1 MKAYSLD
8 LRQRIVESLCEGTTC
23 KTTSQ
28 RFDVSLSTV
37 KRYKRDWKSEGSLAP
52 KPIPGRPRLIQETEH
67 EEFLALVASK
77 TNWTL
82 DSLGDAWEASKG
94 IKPTVSVLSRTCK
107 RLKITRKKSP
117 ASPEKEMLPSEPP
130 SEKR

>member
-1 MKAYSLD
+1 MQAYSPD
-8 LRQRIVESLCEGTTC
+8 LRQRIVESLCEGSTGKATAE
-23 KTTSQ
+23 

-37 KRYKRDWKSEGSLAP
+37 KRYKRDWKSGGRLAP
-52 KPIPGRPRLIQETEH
+52 KPIAGRPRLIKESEQ

-82 DSLGDAWEASKG
+82 DSLGDAWEESKG
-94 IKPTVSVLSRTCK
+94 FKPTVSVLSRTCK

-117 ASPEKEMLPSEPP
+117 ASPEKEMLPNEPP

>member
-1 MKAYSLD
+1 MKAYSPD
-8 LRQRIVESLCEGTTC
+8 LRQRIVESLCEGATRKATAE
-23 KTTSQ
+23 

-37 KRYKRDWKSEGSLAP
+37 TRYKQAWKSGSNLAP
-52 KPIPGRPRLIQETEH
+52 KPISGRPRLIQETEQ

-82 DSLGDAWEASKG
+82 DSLGDAWEERKG

-117 ASPEKEMLPSEPP
+117 ASPEKETPPSEPP
-130 SEKR
+130 SGKR

>member
-1 MKAYSLD
+1 MKAYSPD
-8 LRQRIVESLCEGTTC
+8 LRQRIVESLSKGA
-23 KTTSQ
+23 TSKAITE

-37 KRYKRDWKSEGSLAP
+37 KRYKRDWKSGGSLVP
-52 KPIPGRPRLIQETEH
+52 KPIPGRPRLIQEAEQ

-82 DSLGDAWEASKG
+82 DSLGDAWEERKG
-94 IKPTVSVLSRTCK
+94 FKPTVSVLSRTCK

-117 ASPEKEMLPSEPP
+117 ASPEKETSPGEPP
-130 SEKR
+130 SKKR